1 MKKICKTLVSILITV
16 TLLSAVFVPV
26 FQVGA
31 ASLTLNKTSILLV
44 VGGSYKLKFNKNVK
58 SVKWTVSDKRI
69 ATVSQNGVVKG
80 IGKGSAV
87 VSAKIGSKAYKCKVS
102 VEAPKISL
110 SKATVAVGKSLT
122 LKLNGTKRTPKWYTK
137 DSKIATVNSNGV
149 VKALKPG
156 NVNIFA
162 RLGGK
167 NYICRLTATKAA
179 SGKLSRAQ
187 IIKYLQKAD
196 ELYDGWICHGYNVK
210 FDYTDEIMHNGSW
223 FAKVDSDK
231 FRSVS
236 QLEKEL
242 KKYFSK
248 EIYEDRL
255 NSYYCMHNGKL
266 YGIEAFGQGGD
277 IYPVKLKLIIYK
289 RTNNYCSFCVMPFYD
304 FEFGYDNPFAY
315 SFEMKK
321 INGRWIFIKN
331 FPCAMGAYSDKN
343 IVWA

>member
-16 TLLSAVFVPV
+16 ILLSTVFVPV

-110 SKATVAVGKSLT
+110 SKATVAVGKSLA

-167 NYICRLTATKAA
+167 NYICRLTVTEAK
-179 SGKLSRAQ
+179 GNLSKKE
-187 IIKYLQKAD
+187 IIKLFIKANTMYMDWLIPGLAVRFDWNDVLKINGYDQYARVISD
-196 ELYDGWICHGYNVK
+196 E
-210 FDYTDEIMHNGSW
+210 FT
-223 FAKVDSDK
+223 
-231 FRSVS
+231 SVS
-236 QLEKEL
+236 QLKNSF

-248 EIYEDRL
+248 ELYEEQL
-255 NSYYCMHNGKL
+255 NSYYVMHNGKL
-266 YGIEAFGQGGD
+266 YGIIGLGEGGD
-277 IYPVKLKLIIYK
+277 VMPVKYRFTLNKS
-289 RTNNYCSFCVMPFYD
+289 TDNYCKFTITSYYD
-304 FEFGYDNPFAY
+304 IAY
-315 SFEMKK
+315 EPSNTVYEMKK
-321 INGRWIFIKN
+321 INGKWLFVNRFLCSPGIYKNQNIKWI
-331 FPCAMGAYSDKN
+331 
-343 IVWA
+343 